1 MGSARI
7 PQIIKNYRERSCEG
21 LSLLFFVFSLLG
33 NASYGAGILF
43 HSTEKTYFLTN
54 IPWLIGSLGTMV
66 EDITIFIQFRVY
78 STQEGAPAPAVN

>member
-1 MGSARI
+1 VSAPVKDFLSFFSYFLYWEMLLMVQAYYFI
-7 PQIIKNYRERSCEG
+7 PQK
-21 LSLLFFVFSLLG
+21 
-33 NASYGAGILF
+33 
-43 HSTEKTYFLTN
+43 KTYFLTN